1 MRDSYY
7 YKRRV
12 VELGQE
18 RATLKI
24 IQVDLTLDEEPALL
38 VHDLQEYSGRD
49 PRQKGQLVVVG
60 ADVVVPIFSHCTLHW
75 PHTHHMYVR
84 VCAGTNTTT
93 KVDERGGEEAML
105 SNHYTSICILASYC
119 TILAPVSHH
128 TSSVLITIS
137 HYTESIG
144 R

>member
-60 ADVVVPIFSHCTLHW
+60 ADVVVPIVSHCTLHW
-75 PHTHHMYVR
+75 PHTHHMYEFAR
-84 VCAGTNTTT
+84 EPTQIPRLTNGGARKPCSAITTPAYSPAIA
-93 KVDERGGEEAML
+93 R
-105 SNHYTSICILASYC
+105 Y
-119 TILAPVSHH
+119 
-128 TSSVLITIS
+128 
-137 HYTESIG
+137 
-144 R
+144 